1 MGNEK
6 HMHYY
11 PEDEQERRRAY
22 QRAYNQKKRATQ
34 APKPT
39 PKPTPQQS
47 PAVQVDYAK
56 QEAQQQRLI
65 RLSNKHQMSMA
76 EYQELLER
84 DKQEQAGGWYDS
96 NAEFFA
102 RLKGQA

>member
-1 MGNEK
+1 MMTK

-22 QRAYNQKKRATQ
+22 QRAYQRKKREAQ
-34 APKPT
+34 AQARKA

-47 PAVQVDYAK
+47 PAVQVDFAK

-65 RLSNKHQMSMA
+65 RLSNKHQISMA

-102 RLKGQA
+102 RLKGE